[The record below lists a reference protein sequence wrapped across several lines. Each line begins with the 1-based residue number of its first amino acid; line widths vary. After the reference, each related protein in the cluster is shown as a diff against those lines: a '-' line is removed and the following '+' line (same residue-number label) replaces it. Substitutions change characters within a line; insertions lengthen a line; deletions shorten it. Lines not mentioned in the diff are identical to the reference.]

1 MISNQ
6 VKFNIFSFISTFAR
20 SLIEIFI
27 SLYLFKNGFSVSSV
41 ALFYFFE
48 NVFSIALA
56 YTFIRIGEKFNY
68 AIIMIIGLIAFV
80 TLQIVLRNVDNSLS
94 YILLVSLIYS
104 FYRRGYWVSRRNYI
118 TNVIPTKKSS
128 GAFSILVVLS
138 QLASILAGYIGAILL
153 DNFTIDMVTVISS
166 LLLLISVMPL
176 FMIKT
181 NKEHVKI
188 DLVANLKKY
197 EKSNFVL
204 FSLYELNNLLSML
217 FPIYIAL
224 YIKDTYLMA
233 GNLNA
238 ISHISIIVFVL
249 VYGRIINKNKN
260 YVFLST
266 ILFVLISLIKLAPA
280 GYYILIVY
288 FLDGL
293 VQKMQNQSINK
304 IYFENRKDMDITH
317 YNLIYQI
324 TESVSRFAVAIPL
337 IFMSDI
343 RQMIVVVI
351 TVMFVELMIYE
362 YIKTKEKDKE
372 NK

>member
-1 MISNQ
+1 MINNQ
-6 VKFNIFSFISTFAR
+6 VKFNIFSFVSTFAR

-48 NVFSIALA
+48 NVFALFLA
-56 YTFIRIGEKFNY
+56 YIFIRIGEKFNY
-68 AIIMIIGLIAFV
+68 AIIMIIGLISFV
-80 TLQIVLRNVDNSLS
+80 TLQIILRDVNSS
-94 YILLVSLIYS
+94 ITYIILVSFVYS
-104 FYRRGYWVSRRNYI
+104 LYRRGYWVSRRNYI
-118 TNVIPTKKSS
+118 TNVIPTQKSS
-128 GAFSILVVLS
+128 SAFSILVVLS

-166 LLLLISVMPL
+166 LLLLISVIPL
-176 FMIKT
+176 FLIKT
-181 NKEHVKI
+181 KKEHIKI
-188 DLVANLKKY
+188 DLITNLKKY

-204 FSLYELNNLLSML
+204 FSLFELNNLLSML

-238 ISHISIIVFVL
+238 ISHISIIIFVL
-249 VYGRIINKNKN
+249 IYGKIINKNKN

-266 ILFVLISLIKLAPA
+266 VLFVLISLAKLAPA
-280 GYYILIVY
+280 GYYIIAIY

-324 TESVSRFAVAIPL
+324 TESITRFVVATPL

-351 TVMFVELMIYE
+351 TVMFLEMLIYE
-362 YIKTKEKDKE
+362 YIRTKDKE
-372 NK
+372 SI